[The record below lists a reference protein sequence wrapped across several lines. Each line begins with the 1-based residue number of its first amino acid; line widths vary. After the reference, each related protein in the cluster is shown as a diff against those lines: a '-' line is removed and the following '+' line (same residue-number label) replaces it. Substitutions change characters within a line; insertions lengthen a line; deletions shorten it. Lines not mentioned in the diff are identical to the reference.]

1 MLQNGNINT
10 DVDVIIGTNSDE
22 GLLRLLDALED
33 PNNWEDFR
41 DTFETAGT
49 KTLFNI
55 AEDSEITSDDLE
67 RMRRVVE
74 FYVGS
79 IGKIVRYKK
88 HLSSIH

>member
-10 DVDVIIGTNSDE
+10 EVDVIIGTNSDE
-22 GLLRLLDALED
+22 GLLRLYDALED

-55 AEDSEITSDDLE
+55 AEDSDITSDDLE

-79 IGKIVRYKK
+79 LGKR
-88 HLSSIH
+88 HTFEN

>member
-55 AEDSEITSDDLE
+55 AEDSDITSDDLE

-79 IGKIVRYKK
+79 IGT
-88 HLSSIH
+88 

>member
-41 DTFETAGT
+41 DTFESAGT

-79 IGKIVRYKK
+79 IGKIIR
-88 HLSSIH
+88 

>member
-79 IGKIVRYKK
+79 IGKIIR
-88 HLSSIH
+88 

>member
-79 IGKIVRYKK
+79 IGKIVR
-88 HLSSIH
+88 

>member
-10 DVDVIIGTNSDE
+10 DVDVIIGSNSDE
-22 GLLRLLDALED
+22 GLLRLQDAMDD
-33 PNNWEDFR
+33 PNTWEDYR

-55 AEDSEITSDDLE
+55 AEDSDITSDDLE

-79 IGKIVRYKK
+79 LGKR
-88 HLSSIH
+88 HTFEN

>member
-10 DVDVIIGTNSDE
+10 EVDVIIGTNSDE
-22 GLLRLLDALED
+22 GLLRLYDALED

-55 AEDSEITSDDLE
+55 AEDSDITSDDLE

-79 IGKIVRYKK
+79 LSKK
-88 HLSSIH
+88 NTFEN

>member
-41 DTFETAGT
+41 DTFETTGT

-79 IGKIVRYKK
+79 IGNIVR
-88 HLSSIH
+88 

>member
-41 DTFETAGT
+41 DTFESAGT

-79 IGKIVRYKK
+79 IGNIVR
-88 HLSSIH
+88 

>member
-79 IGKIVRYKK
+79 IGKIAR
-88 HLSSIH
+88 